1 MTLQQKFEQ
10 APEVYDA
17 NFEKVKGYQKIAE
30 QFTIEFVEWKDSACS
45 LYKDSTYYFKT
56 TSKHFD
62 ITKCVDKEK
71 PTKYYTVRQLLEIYK
86 KEQVL

>member
-17 NFEKVKGYQKIAE
+17 NFERVKGYQKIAE
-30 QFTIEFVEWKDSACS
+30 QFTIKFVEWKDSAY
-45 LYKDSTYYFKT
+45 LPYKDSTYYLET
-56 TSKHFD
+56 TCKHFD
-62 ITKCVDKEK
+62 IPKYVDKEK

-86 KEQVL
+86 KEKRL